1 MSSILFERKNG
12 YARITLN
19 RPPVNALNIEM
30 MTEISNAL
38 ESLQNEDHTK
48 LIIINSACRIFSAGI
63 DMVDHAPPK
72 VFQLLE
78 AFHQIFL
85 TMADMAKPTI
95 AAVGRRWCR
104 V

>member
-38 ESLQNEDHTK
+38 ESLQTK
-48 LIIINSACRIFSAGI
+48 TTPS
-63 DMVDHAPPK
+63 
-72 VFQLLE
+72 
-78 AFHQIFL
+78 
-85 TMADMAKPTI
+85 
-95 AAVGRRWCR
+95 
-104 V
+104 